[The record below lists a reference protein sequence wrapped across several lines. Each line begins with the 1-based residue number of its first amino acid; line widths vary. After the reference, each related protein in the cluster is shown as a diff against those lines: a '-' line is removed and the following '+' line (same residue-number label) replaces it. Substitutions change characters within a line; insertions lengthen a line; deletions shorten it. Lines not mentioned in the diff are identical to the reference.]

1 MKKVLSIMIML
12 SVIILTSCGDSNK
25 GSASKIIGHYYC
37 NPEVTANPQFH
48 FIEDGSAT
56 YTYWDYSYNFHTV
69 SHLVYTISGKRVE
82 VKYDNSG
89 YWAGDQAGQLLRGF
103 TYHPSDNTLIADD
116 GERFIMLLSK

>member
-1 MKKVLSIMIML
+1 MKKALSIMIML
-12 SVIILTSCGDSNK
+12 SAIILTSCGDGNK
-25 GSASKIIGHYYC
+25 GAASKIIGHYYC
-37 NPEVTANPQFH
+37 NPNVTANPQFH

-89 YWAGDQAGQLLRGF
+89 YWTDGQAGQLLRGF